1 MSIRIN
7 IPTTKC
13 RAGAT
18 ISGTVSLH
26 GDVDIDVETI
36 TISLVGR
43 CKTKVVRSNGQN
55 SSTTYRGRAPLLEYR
70 QVLFK
75 GPNKLKTNGHSWPF
89 SFTFPTRCVA
99 RGADPFKQRHGLF
112 DLNPEQ
118 NLPPSFANENHR
130 FGWRGECFIKYELEA
145 SLIGSRTKIF
155 SLGDLKTEKTLDF
168 ITTRDIET
176 LKPEFIEKFQKI
188 ACYSLRLQPGHE
200 DGPLTFK
207 EKLQSMRTS
216 KLPVAMFTLHML
228 LPKVGILAHSLP
240 LFLKLEH
247 DIEASTTQSPPL
259 VTLRKCIVKLQA
271 ITHIQCIR
279 DEIFREGDE
288 QRDWSTEFCI
298 ASIDYSANMDKA
310 PPVTDYMNLQQ
321 LMRIKIPWH
330 HKPTFSTFNIRRTYR
345 LAVKLAVDCAQKTFK
360 AEFASYRFDL
370 LAADYAFPTGAQE
383 QEMAAPAYGDLSGQL
398 PTYQDAKLASGAV
411 P

>member
-7 IPTTKC
+7 IPNTKC

-26 GDVDIDVETI
+26 GDVDIDVEII

-55 SSTTYRGRAPLLEYR
+55 SSSTYRGRAPLLEYR

-75 GPNKLKTNGHSWPF
+75 GPNTMKTNGHSWPF
-89 SFTFPTRCVA
+89 SFTFPPRCVA

-112 DLNPEQ
+112 DINPQ
-118 NLPPSFANENHR
+118 QSLPPSFANDKHT
-130 FGWRGECFIKYELEA
+130 FSWRGECFVKYELEA
-145 SLIGSRTKIF
+145 SLIGNRTKIF

-176 LKPEFIEKFQKI
+176 FKPDFIEKGQTI

-200 DGPLTFK
+200 NGPLTFK
-207 EKLQSMRTS
+207 EKLQSIRTS
-216 KLPVAMFTLHML
+216 KLPVAVFKLHML

-240 LFLKLEH
+240 LILRLEH
-247 DIEASTTQSPPL
+247 DIEASTTQSLPI
-259 VTLRKCIVKLQA
+259 VTLRKCMVELQA
-271 ITHIQCIR
+271 NTYIQCIR
-279 DEIFREGDE
+279 DEMFREGDE
-288 QRDWSTEFCI
+288 QRDWSDEFHI
-298 ASIDYSANMDKA
+298 ASIDYSADMEKA
-310 PPVTDYMNLQQ
+310 PPVTESMDLQK
-321 LMRIKIPWH
+321 LMRIKVPWH
-330 HKPTFSTFNIRRTYR
+330 QKPTFSTFNIRRTYR
-345 LAVKLAVDCAQKTFK
+345 LAVKLSVDCAQKTFK
-360 AEFASYRFDL
+360 AEFASYKFDL
-370 LAADYAFPTGAQE
+370 LAADYAFPMATQE
-383 QEMAAPAYGDLSGQL
+383 VEMAAPAYGDLSGQL
-398 PTYQDAKLASGAV
+398 PTYQDAKLASGAI